1 MSRDADAQA
10 LAVVIAA
17 LVRRGE
23 AAHTRMTHVAEDA
36 ARCLHLAEEH
46 LIALRAQSM
55 NERFGP
61 KPEEPK

>member
-17 LVRRGE
+17 LVPKMNGVDGPE
-23 AAHTRMTHVAEDA
+23 GVATLAAEI
-36 ARCLHLAEEH
+36 LHCAEEH